1 MTHAMATHAE
11 DRERRRIERS
21 LARAEAELGASL
33 RALERGVRQ
42 AVSPR
47 RVARDHAGWLL
58 VGAFAFGLVLGWRG
72 DEER

>member
-1 MTHAMATHAE
+1 MTPAMAAHERAE

-47 RVARDHAGWLL
+47 RVVREHAGWLL
-58 VGAFAFGLVLGWRG
+58 IGAFAIGFGLGWRG
-72 DEER
+72 E